1 MWLVNFFENDNVER
15 TKRESRWRKVPLK
28 RSTELVLRAA
38 LVITRC
44 WAWGMT
50 RR

>member
-1 MWLVNFFENDNVER
+1 MWLAKFFENDKVDR
-15 TKRESRWRKVPLK
+15 TKRESRCRKVPLN